1 MEREALARALR
12 RRDQRVYE
20 ELMED
25 YGRLLWT
32 IVSGILSGVG
42 TREDVEEV
50 ISDVFWELG
59 RQPEQFDPKRGEIQT
74 LLRVKAQSRAIDR
87 LRKLCRAPTVP
98 LEEAEEASGGDLWEC
113 ISQRDTVRAV
123 CRLLRNTKQPDRE
136 ILTLRI
142 LYGVKPADIA
152 AKLHLPVQQVYERLR
167 RGKNRLAES
176 LRQEGIV

>member
-50 ISDVFWELG
+50 ISDVFW
-59 RQPEQFDPKRGEIQT
+59 
-74 LLRVKAQSRAIDR
+74 
-87 LRKLCRAPTVP
+87 
-98 LEEAEEASGGDLWEC
+98 
-113 ISQRDTVRAV
+113 
-123 CRLLRNTKQPDRE
+123 
-136 ILTLRI
+136 
-142 LYGVKPADIA
+142 
-152 AKLHLPVQQVYERLR
+152 
-167 RGKNRLAES
+167 
-176 LRQEGIV
+176 

>member
-12 RRDQRVYE
+12 RQDQRVYE

-50 ISDVFWELG
+50 ISDVFWELW

-74 LLRVKAQSRAIDR
+74 LLESRHSPEPSTACGSCAVRLPSLWKRRRRPPAETCGNAFHNEIRFEPSAACCEIQS
-87 LRKLCRAPTVP
+87 
-98 LEEAEEASGGDLWEC
+98 S
-113 ISQRDTVRAV
+113 
-123 CRLLRNTKQPDRE
+123 
-136 ILTLRI
+136 RI
-142 LYGVKPADIA
+142 
-152 AKLHLPVQQVYERLR
+152 
-167 RGKNRLAES
+167 GKF
-176 LRQEGIV
+176 

>member
-50 ISDVFWELG
+50 ISDVFWELW
-59 RQPEQFDPKRGEIQT
+59 RQPEQFDPKRG
-74 LLRVKAQSRAIDR
+74 
-87 LRKLCRAPTVP
+87 
-98 LEEAEEASGGDLWEC
+98 
-113 ISQRDTVRAV
+113 
-123 CRLLRNTKQPDRE
+123 
-136 ILTLRI
+136 
-142 LYGVKPADIA
+142 
-152 AKLHLPVQQVYERLR
+152 
-167 RGKNRLAES
+167 
-176 LRQEGIV
+176 

>member
-50 ISDVFWELG
+50 ISDVFWELW

-98 LEEAEEASGGDLWEC
+98 LEEAEGPPAETCGNAFH
-113 ISQRDTVRAV
+113 
-123 CRLLRNTKQPDRE
+123 NE
-136 ILTLRI
+136 IRFEPSAACCEIQSSRI
-142 LYGVKPADIA
+142 
-152 AKLHLPVQQVYERLR
+152 
-167 RGKNRLAES
+167 GKF
-176 LRQEGIV
+176 

>member
-25 YGRLLWT
+25 YGQLLWT

-50 ISDVFWELG
+50 ISDVFWELW

-113 ISQRDTVRAV
+113 ISTRYGSSRLPPVAKYKAAGSGNFDPSDFVRSQAGGY
-123 CRLLRNTKQPDRE
+123 CGQAAFAGAA
-136 ILTLRI
+136 
-142 LYGVKPADIA
+142 GV
-152 AKLHLPVQQVYERLR
+152 
-167 RGKNRLAES
+167 
-176 LRQEGIV
+176 